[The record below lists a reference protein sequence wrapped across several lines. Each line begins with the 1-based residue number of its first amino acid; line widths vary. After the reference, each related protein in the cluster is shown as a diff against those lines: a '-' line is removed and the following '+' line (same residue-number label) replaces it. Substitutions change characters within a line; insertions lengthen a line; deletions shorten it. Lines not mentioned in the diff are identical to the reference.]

1 MRRDG
6 NQDIVR
12 FSVQDTGIGI
22 SPEGRDRLFQP
33 FAQGGVDI
41 ARVYGGTGLGLSICN
56 RLAKLM
62 GGSVQ
67 IESEPG
73 RGTTVSVTLPLPVAA
88 ADTLPPGDEGPAAER
103 PRPRREAPSVEQA
116 VAEGRLVLVVDDH
129 PINRLVMSRQVSA
142 LGYANESAENG
153 REALERW
160 AGGRY
165 RLVLTDVNMPEMDGY
180 QLARAIRA
188 QELAAGSGHTVI
200 IACTANAL
208 RGEAENCF
216 AAGMDDYVVKPVEL
230 TRLHRKLE
238 QWMPGTAPVDRDV
251 LAAIAGE
258 DANLQIETV
267 NRFLTASDQDAS
279 ALIHAIDSH
288 DLEAAVQAA
297 HRIKGA
303 SATVGALSLA
313 GVADRIEAAA
323 RDGDWERVMAEREAF
338 HRELS
343 RLSAYLVALAHAAA
357 ESHAGT
363 ISKSRLG

>member
-1 MRRDG
+1 VDDDE
-6 NQDIVR
+6 DIR
-12 FSVQDTGIGI
+12 TLLR
-22 SPEGRDRLFQP
+22 ELLGR
-33 FAQGGVDI
+33 AGY
-41 ARVYGGTGLGLSICN
+41 RV
-56 RLAKLM
+56 
-62 GGSVQ
+62 
-67 IESEPG
+67 E
-73 RGTTVSVTLPLPVAA
+73 
-88 ADTLPPGDEGPAAER
+88 
-103 PRPRREAPSVEQA
+103 EAPD
-116 VAEGRLVLVVDDH
+116 GRAALRQLFETPPALVL
-129 PINRLVMSRQVSA
+129 L
-142 LGYANESAENG
+142 
-153 REALERW
+153 
-160 AGGRY
+160 
-165 RLVLTDVNMPEMDGY
+165 DVNMPEMDGY

-188 QELAAGSGHTVI
+188 QELAAGGGHTVI

-288 DLEAAVQAA
+288 ELEAAVQAA